1 MRIDRE
7 LAELSPERESVLT
20 IGVFDGVHRG
30 HRYLMGLLVR
40 EAAEASL
47 LAGVVTFRNHPASV
61 LREGFRPSYLTP
73 LGERLR
79 LIRETGVDFA
89 VPITFD
95 LDLSKL
101 GAREFALLLQRR
113 LRMAGIVLGPD
124 FAMGR
129 DRQGDPETLRVLGEE
144 MGFSVKVVQLLDAGS
159 EPIRS
164 TAIRKAVVDGD
175 VEGAAEMLG
184 RSFVATGKVVTG
196 AGRGRSLGFPT
207 ANLEI
212 PADMAVPGDGIYAT
226 WARLGDR
233 RFMAATSIGTR
244 PTFGVSERTVEAFV
258 LDFDG
263 DLYGAELR
271 LEFVKRLRDEV
282 TYDSVQALKH
292 QVDLDVDQTR
302 AVLLGSRP
310 AVR

>member
-30 HRYLMGLLVR
+30 HRYLMDLLVR
-40 EAAEASL
+40 EAAEKSL

-61 LREGFRPSYLTP
+61 LRTDFKPSYLTH
-73 LGERLR
+73 LDERLR
-79 LIRETGVDFA
+79 LIRETGVDFV
-89 VPITFD
+89 VPVTFD

-101 GAREFALLLQRR
+101 GARDFALLLQRR
-113 LRMAGIVLGPD
+113 LRMAGMVLGPD

-129 DRQGDPETLRVLGEE
+129 DRQGDPETLGVLGED

-159 EPIRS
+159 EPVRS

-175 VEGAAEMLG
+175 VEGAADMLG

-196 AGRGRSLGFPT
+196 AGRGRALGFPT
-207 ANLEI
+207 ANLEM

-226 WARLGDR
+226 WAHLGDR

-244 PTFGVSERTVEAFV
+244 PTFGVNERTVEAFV

-271 LEFVKRLRDEV
+271 LEFVERLRDEV
-282 TYDSVQALKH
+282 TYDTVQALKH

-310 AVR
+310 AVG